1 MALLNEIH
9 FTSVFLDKVRTIR
22 IKLMQTAYTQ
32 CNSMLLHIIFNPFT
46 LFPVGL
52 NLQRRNAE
60 VSLRMLSLM
69 VTFLFFFRSRSPI
82 FTCSIGLEI

>member
-1 MALLNEIH
+1 MLSAM
-9 FTSVFLDKVRTIR
+9 K
-22 IKLMQTAYTQ
+22 

-69 VTFLFFFRSRSPI
+69 VTFLLFFEVVLLFLRAVS
-82 FTCSIGLEI
+82 GLKFKTLRLKQIE

>member
-1 MALLNEIH
+1 MLSAM
-9 FTSVFLDKVRTIR
+9 K
-22 IKLMQTAYTQ
+22 

-82 FTCSIGLEI
+82 FTCCIGLEI

>member
-1 MALLNEIH
+1 
-9 FTSVFLDKVRTIR
+9 
-22 IKLMQTAYTQ
+22 
-32 CNSMLLHIIFNPFT
+32 MLLHIIFNPFT

-69 VTFLFFFRSRSPI
+69 VSFFFEVVLLFLRAVS
-82 FTCSIGLEI
+82 GLKFKTLRLKQIE

>member
-1 MALLNEIH
+1 MKYILRVYSL
-9 FTSVFLDKVRTIR
+9 
-22 IKLMQTAYTQ
+22 IKLRLFELINY
-32 CNSMLLHIIFNPFT
+32 SHIIFNPFT

-69 VTFLFFFRSRSPI
+69 VTFLLFFEVVLLFLRAVS
-82 FTCSIGLEI
+82 GLKFKTLRLKQIE

>member
-1 MALLNEIH
+1 MLSAM
-9 FTSVFLDKVRTIR
+9 K
-22 IKLMQTAYTQ
+22 

-60 VSLRMLSLM
+60 VSLRMLFLM

-82 FTCSIGLEI
+82 FTCSIRLEI

>member
-1 MALLNEIH
+1 MW
-9 FTSVFLDKVRTIR
+9 
-22 IKLMQTAYTQ
+22 

-69 VTFLFFFRSRSPI
+69 VSFFFEVVLLFLRAVS
-82 FTCSIGLEI
+82 GLKFKTLRLKQIE

>member
-1 MALLNEIH
+1 MLSAM
-9 FTSVFLDKVRTIR
+9 K
-22 IKLMQTAYTQ
+22 

-69 VTFLFFFRSRSPI
+69 VSFFFEVVLLFLRAVS
-82 FTCSIGLEI
+82 GLKFKTLRLKQIE

>member
-1 MALLNEIH
+1 ML
-9 FTSVFLDKVRTIR
+9 SVMK
-22 IKLMQTAYTQ
+22 

-69 VTFLFFFRSRSPI
+69 VTFLFFFEVVLLFLRAVS
-82 FTCSIGLEI
+82 GLKFKTLRLEQIE